1 MLMNEFR
8 LINLAGQPG
17 LDYQRFEN
25 PGLDYQRFE
34 NTTKI

>member
-25 PGLDYQRFE
+25 
-34 NTTKI
+34 TTKI